1 MTALDA
7 PVTETTADD
16 LRAGV
21 QRYYGE
27 TLASSADLKTG
38 ACCSPDAMPAQVR
51 ALFPLLHPEVKDRF
65 YGCGSPIPPA
75 LDGATVVDLGCGAG
89 RDVYLLSKLV
99 GESGH
104 VIGVDMTPEQLAVAR
119 QHTDYHRQAFGHQRS
134 NVSFIDGD
142 LSDLAALGVAPG
154 SVDVIVSNC
163 VLNLVADK
171 ARAFASALAALK
183 PGGELYFA
191 DVYCDRRLPAE
202 LLADPVL
209 VGECLAGAMY
219 AEDFRRL
226 MQRLGAADCRVVA
239 RSPVPL
245 LDPAIE
251 ARIGFAHFESIT
263 YRVFKL
269 DLEDRCEDFGQTA
282 TYHGTLPECPH
293 AFVLDDHHVFET
305 HRPLRVC
312 GNTANM
318 LARSRYARHFQVTGD
333 TTHHF
338 GLFDC
343 APAAADDAAKRC
355 GPGCC

>member
-1 MTALDA
+1 MTALDTPTDDA
-7 PVTETTADD
+7 AD

-27 TLASSADLKTG
+27 TLGSSADLKTG
-38 ACCSPDAMPAQVR
+38 ACCSPDATPAHVR
-51 ALFPLLHPEVKDRF
+51 AVLPLLHEEVKSRF

-75 LDGATVVDLGCGAG
+75 IDGATVLDLGCGAG

-99 GESGH
+99 GEGGR
-104 VIGVDMTPEQLAVAR
+104 VIGVDMTAEQLAVAR
-119 QHTDYHRQAFGHQRS
+119 RHQAFHAGAFGHACS
-134 NVSFIDGD
+134 NVEFLEGD
-142 LSDLAALGVAPG
+142 LSDLAALGVADG

-171 ARAFASALAALK
+171 PRAFASALRALK

-191 DVYCDRRLPAE
+191 DVYCDRRLPAA
-202 LLADPVL
+202 LLRDPVL

-219 AEDFRRL
+219 GEDFRRL
-226 MQRLGAADCRVVA
+226 MATLGVADCRVVA
-239 RSPVPL
+239 RSAVPL

-251 ARIGFAHFESIT
+251 ARIGFARFESVT

-269 DLEDRCEDFGQTA
+269 PLEDRCEDFGQVA
-282 TYHGTLPECPH
+282 TYLGTLDECPH
-293 AFVLDDHHVFET
+293 AFTLDDHHYIEA
-305 HRPLRVC
+305 HRPMRVC
-312 GNTANM
+312 GNSAAM
-318 LARSRYARHFQVTGD
+318 LGQTRFARHFRIDGD
-333 TTHHF
+333 TSRHF

-343 APAAADDAAKRC
+343 APSVTLQPAAGAC